1 RETPLDELYTNR
13 FVESADLTAQH
24 GARP

>member
-1 RETPLDELYTNR
+1 LYTNR